1 MSRIVPVTLAPLGA
15 APRAPSL
22 NQLMRAVACMLLGQA
37 LSTPLAVQAQ
47 AQTQGQVSRP
57 SVEED
62 ELALSFG
69 DKATVSIATGAQQPL
84 RRAPAVA
91 TVITAQDIKAMGAT
105 DLTDVMETVPGV
117 HVSRSPVAYTPLFQF
132 RGISSDYNPQTLVL
146 QNGVPMTTMFI
157 GNRGL
162 FGYGVPLE
170 NVERIEVIRGPGSA
184 LYGADAFSGV
194 INIITKTAADIQGTE
209 VGARGGSFNT
219 QDAWVLHGGK
229 LGPMDVA
236 AHFRAGRTDGFK
248 EQVAVDTQ
256 SYFDSLT
263 GSSASLAPGS
273 VNTGSKGLDA
283 GLDLSHQ
290 NVRWRLG
297 YVLREGETG
306 AGVARA
312 LDPVGRGKSE
322 RIHSDV
328 SWSGIELARDWDL
341 GLSASYMHYT
351 QQIPQPLM
359 LYPPGALGGTFP
371 NGMFG
376 GPHTWERQL
385 RLSAVSTYT
394 GLDGHNLRFG
404 VGHDDLDL
412 YKTREF
418 KNFNIV
424 VTSISGTPMP
434 LPVIRGDG
442 SVVQVPVGESF
453 LTPQRRKVDYA
464 YVQDEWRFAQDW
476 ALTGGVRHDR
486 YSDNGD
492 TTNPRLAM
500 VWDASVDLTAK
511 LLYGKAFRAPAL
523 TEQYSINNPV
533 AQGNPDLKPET
544 IGTWEAAFAWQ
555 ARPDT
560 DVNLSLFHYRMKG
573 IIRTTDQGTGVS
585 VWNNAGTQHG
595 KGMELEAVWRA
606 TSTLRLQGHYAWQR
620 SVDEATGH
628 DAGFAPRHH
637 LFGRMDWS
645 VANGWQVGGQVN
657 RVAGRKRAL
666 GDSRP
671 DVADYTTVDLTLRN
685 ASISKG
691 WEFAASIRN
700 LFYADA
706 REPTSAGDN
715 IPGDLPLPRRS
726 FFLQATYSM

>member
-1 MSRIVPVTLAPLGA
+1 MFRFVPVTLARSCV
-15 APRAPSL
+15 APRGLLPSHV
-22 NQLMRAVACMLLGQA
+22 MRAVAGLLLWQS

-47 AQTQGQVSRP
+47 VDRP
-57 SVEED
+57 SGEED

-69 DKATVSIATGAQQPL
+69 DNATVSIATGTQQPL

-91 TVITAQDIKAMGAT
+91 TVITAQDIKALGAT
-105 DLTDVMETVPGV
+105 DLNDVMETVPGV
-117 HVSRSPVAYTPLFQF
+117 HVSRSPVAYTPLYQF
-132 RGISSDYNPQTLVL
+132 RGISSDYNAQTLML

-194 INIITKTAADIQGTE
+194 INIITKTASDIAGTE
-209 VGARGGSFNT
+209 VGARGGAFHAY
-219 QDAWVLHGGK
+219 DAWVQHGGK
-229 LGPMDVA
+229 AGPLDIA
-236 AHFRAGRTDGFK
+236 AYFRAGRTDGFN
-248 EQVAVDTQ
+248 ERVDQ
-256 SYFDSLT
+256 DAAP
-263 GSSASLAPGS
+263 SSASLAPGP
-273 VNTGSKGLDA
+273 VNTGYKGLDG
-283 GLDLSHQ
+283 GLDLSYQ
-290 NVRWRLG
+290 KVRWRLG
-297 YVLREGETG
+297 YTLREGETG

-322 RIHSDV
+322 RISSDL
-328 SWSGIELARDWDL
+328 SWGGIELARHWDL

-351 QQIPQPLM
+351 QQVPEPFRLM
-359 LYPPGALGGTFP
+359 PPGALGASFP

-376 GPHTWERQL
+376 APNTWERQL
-385 RLSAVSTYT
+385 RLSAVSTYS
-394 GLDGHNLRFG
+394 GFADHHLRFG
-404 VGHDDLDL
+404 LGHDDLDL

-424 VTSISGTPMP
+424 VTSLAGKPTPV
-434 LPVIRGDG
+434 PVVRGDG
-442 SVVQVPVGESF
+442 SVVEVPVGESF
-453 LTPQRRKVDYA
+453 LTPQRRKVDYL
-464 YVQDEWRFAQDW
+464 YVQDEWRFARDW
-476 ALTGGVRHDR
+476 ALTGGIRHDR
-486 YSDNGD
+486 YSDIGD

-595 KGMELEAVWRA
+595 KGLELEAVWRA
-606 TSTLRLQGHYAWQR
+606 TSTLRLQGHYALQR
-620 SVDEATGH
+620 SVDEASGH

-637 LFGRMDWS
+637 LYGRMDWS

-657 RVAGRKRAL
+657 RVAGRKRAF
-666 GDSRP
+666 GDNRP
-671 DVADYTTVDLTLRN
+671 DIADYTTLDLTLRSS
-685 ASISKG
+685 SISKG
-691 WEFAASIRN
+691 WEFVASIRN
-700 LFYADA
+700 LFDADA

-715 IPGDLPLPRRS
+715 IPGDLPLPGRT
-726 FFLQATYSM
+726 FYLQASYRM

>member
-1 MSRIVPVTLAPLGA
+1 
-15 APRAPSL
+15 
-22 NQLMRAVACMLLGQA
+22 MRAVACMLLGQA
-37 LSTPLAVQAQ
+37 LSVPLAVQAQ
-47 AQTQGQVSRP
+47 SQAQVGEP
-57 SVEED
+57 SGEEE

-91 TVITAQDIKAMGAT
+91 TVITAEDIKAMGAT
-105 DLTDVMETVPGV
+105 DLNDVMEAVPGV
-117 HVSRSPVAYTPLFQF
+117 HVSRSPVAYTPLYLF
-132 RGISSDYNPQTLVL
+132 RGIYSDYNAQTLML

-162 FGYGVPLE
+162 FGYGQPLE

-194 INIITKTAADIQGTE
+194 INIITKSSAHIQGTE
-209 VGARGGSFNT
+209 VGARGGSFSSYG
-219 QDAWVLHGGK
+219 AWVLHGGK

-236 AHFRAGRTDGFK
+236 AYFRGGRTDGFK
-248 EQVAVDTQ
+248 EPIGADTQ
-256 SYFDSLT
+256 SYIDGAVGASV
-263 GSSASLAPGS
+263 SLAPGA
-273 VNTGSKGLDA
+273 VNTGYKGLDG

-297 YVLREGETG
+297 YMLREGETG

-322 RIHSDV
+322 RINSDV
-328 SWSGIELARDWDL
+328 SWRGIELARHWDL
-341 GLSASYMHYT
+341 GLNASYMHYT
-351 QQIPQPLM
+351 QQIPEPLM
-359 LYPPGALGGTFP
+359 LFPPGASGGAFP

-394 GLDGHNLRFG
+394 GLDDHNLRFG

-412 YKTREF
+412 YKTQEF

-424 VTSISGTPMP
+424 VVNIAGQPTPV
-434 LPVIRGDG
+434 PVVRGDG
-442 SVVQVPVGESF
+442 SVVPVPVGESF

-464 YVQDEWRFAQDW
+464 YVQDEWRFARDW
-476 ALTGGVRHDR
+476 ALTGGIRHDR

-560 DVNLSLFHYRMKG
+560 DVNLSLFRYRMKG

-585 VWNNAGTQHG
+585 LWNNAGTQHG

-606 TSTLRLQGHYAWQR
+606 TNTLRVQGHYAWQR
-620 SVDEATGH
+620 SVDETTGH

-645 VANGWQVGGQVN
+645 VVNGWQVGGQVN
-657 RVAGRKRAL
+657 RVAGRKRAFW
-666 GDSRP
+666 DSRS
-671 DVADYTTVDLTLRN
+671 DIADYTTVDLTLRST
-685 ASISKG
+685 SISKG

-700 LFYADA
+700 LFEADA
-706 REPTSAGDN
+706 REPTSAADN
-715 IPGDLPLPRRS
+715 IPGDLPLARRS
-726 FFLQATYSM
+726 FFLQASYRM

>member
-1 MSRIVPVTLAPLGA
+1 MSRFVPVTLALSCA

-22 NQLMRAVACMLLGQA
+22 RQLMRAAACMLLGQA
-37 LSTPLAVQAQ
+37 LSAPLAVQAQ
-47 AQTQGQVSRP
+47 AQAQVGRLSG
-57 SVEED
+57 EED

-105 DLTDVMETVPGV
+105 DLNDVMETVPGV
-117 HVSRSPVAYTPLFQF
+117 HVSRSPVAYTPLYLF
-132 RGISSDYNPQTLVL
+132 RGIYSDYNAQTLML

-162 FGYGVPLE
+162 FGYGQPLE

-194 INIITKTAADIQGTE
+194 INIITKSSADIQGTE

-219 QDAWVLHGGK
+219 YDAWVLHGGK
-229 LGPMDVA
+229 LGAMDVA

-248 EQVAVDTQ
+248 GQIRADSQ
-256 SYFDSLT
+256 SYIDSLV
-263 GSSASLAPGS
+263 GSSASLAPGP
-273 VNTGSKGLDA
+273 VNTGNKGLDA

-322 RIHSDV
+322 RINSDV
-328 SWSGIELARDWDL
+328 SWSGIELARHWDL
-341 GLSASYMHYT
+341 GLNASYMHYT
-351 QQIPQPLM
+351 QQIPEPLM
-359 LYPPGALGGTFP
+359 LLPPGASGGEFP

-394 GLDGHNLRFG
+394 GLDDHNLRFG
-404 VGHDDLDL
+404 VGHDDLNL

-418 KNFNIV
+418 KNFNFV
-424 VTSISGTPMP
+424 VMSGSGKPTAV
-434 LPVIRGDG
+434 PVVRGDG

-492 TTNPRLAM
+492 TTNPRLAL

-533 AQGNPDLKPET
+533 AQGNADLKPET

-573 IIRTTDQGTGVS
+573 IIRTTDQGTGVNLWS
-585 VWNNAGTQHG
+585 NAGTQHG

-606 TSTLRLQGHYAWQR
+606 SNTLRLQGHYAWQR
-620 SVDEATGH
+620 SVDEASGH

-637 LFGRMDWS
+637 LYGRMDWS
-645 VANGWQVGGQVN
+645 LANGWQLGGQVN
-657 RVAGRKRAL
+657 RVAGRKRAF

-671 DVADYTTVDLTLRN
+671 DIADYTTVDLTLRSS
-685 ASISKG
+685 SISRG
-691 WEFAASIRN
+691 WEFIASIRN
-700 LFYADA
+700 LFDADA

-715 IPGDLPLPRRS
+715 IPGDLPLAGRS
-726 FFLQATYSM
+726 FYLQASYSM

>member
-1 MSRIVPVTLAPLGA
+1 MSRFVPVTLARSLAVPRPGA
-15 APRAPSL
+15 LHPW
-22 NQLMRAVACMLLGQA
+22 MRALACVLLGQA
-37 LSTPLAVQAQ
+37 LSTPITAQ
-47 AQTQGQVSRP
+47 AQSLAPSGRP
-57 SVEED
+57 SGEED

-69 DKATVSIATGAQQPL
+69 DRATVSIATGAQQPL

-105 DLTDVMETVPGV
+105 DLNDVMETVPGV
-117 HVSRSPVAYTPLFQF
+117 HVSHSPVAYTPLYLF
-132 RGISSDYNPQTLVL
+132 RGIYSDYNPQTLML
-146 QNGVPMTTMFI
+146 QNGVPMTTLFI

-162 FGYGVPLE
+162 FGYSLPLE

-194 INIITKTAADIQGTE
+194 INIITKTPADIQGTE
-209 VGARGGSFNT
+209 LGARAGSFNT
-219 QDAWVLHGGK
+219 HDAWVLHGGK
-229 LGPMDVA
+229 LGSMDVA
-236 AHFRAGRTDGFK
+236 AHLRAGSTDGFR
-248 EQVAVDTQ
+248 EQVTADSQ
-256 SYFDSLT
+256 SYIDSLT
-263 GSSASLAPGS
+263 GSRVSLAPGP
-273 VNTGSKGLDA
+273 VYTGFKGLDG
-283 GLDLSHQ
+283 GLDLSHK

-297 YVLREGETG
+297 YVLREGESG

-322 RIHSDV
+322 RISSDL
-328 SWSGIELARDWDL
+328 SWTGIELARNWDL

-351 QQIPQPLM
+351 QQIPEPLM
-359 LYPPGALGGTFP
+359 LFPPGAAGGAFP
-371 NGMFG
+371 GGMFG

-394 GLDGHNLRFG
+394 GFEGHNLRFG
-404 VGHDDLDL
+404 LGHDDLDL
-412 YKTREF
+412 YKTREY
-418 KNFNIV
+418 KNFNFIV
-424 VTSISGTPMP
+424 VSIAGTPT
-434 LPVIRGDG
+434 PVPVVRGDG
-442 SVVQVPVGESF
+442 SVVEVPVGESF
-453 LTPQRRKVDYA
+453 LTPHRRKIDYA
-464 YVQDEWRFAQDW
+464 YVQDEWRFARDW
-476 ALTGGVRHDR
+476 TLTGGIRHDR
-486 YSDNGD
+486 YSDFGD
-492 TTNPRLAM
+492 TTNPRLAV

-533 AQGNPDLKPET
+533 AQGNADLKPET

-555 ARPDT
+555 ASPDI

-595 KGMELEAVWRA
+595 KGMELESVWRV
-606 TSTLRLQGHYAWQR
+606 SNTLRLQGHYAWQR

-637 LFGRMDWS
+637 LFGRADWT
-645 VANGWQVGGQVN
+645 VANGWHVGAQVN
-657 RVAGRKRAL
+657 RVAGRQRAF

-671 DVADYTTVDLTLRN
+671 DVPDYTTVDLTVR
-685 ASISKG
+685 SSSVSKG

-700 LFYADA
+700 LFDADA

-715 IPGDLPLPRRS
+715 IPGDLPLPGRS
-726 FFLQATYSM
+726 FYLEASYSL

>member
-1 MSRIVPVTLAPLGA
+1 MFRFVPVTLALSCA
-15 APRAPSL
+15 APRVPSAP
-22 NQLMRAVACMLLGQA
+22 QLLQALAGMLLWQA
-37 LSTPLAVQAQ
+37 LSAPLAVQAQ
-47 AQTQGQVSRP
+47 TDRP
-57 SVEED
+57 SREED

-69 DKATVSIATGAQQPL
+69 DNATVSIATGAQQPL

-105 DLTDVMETVPGV
+105 DLNDVMETVPGV
-117 HVSRSPVAYTPLFQF
+117 HVSRSPVAYTPLYQF

-162 FGYGVPLE
+162 FGYGLPLE

-194 INIITKTAADIQGTE
+194 INIITKSSADIQGTE

-219 QDAWVLHGGK
+219 YDAWVLHGGK
-229 LGPMDVA
+229 LGAMDVA

-248 EQVAVDTQ
+248 GQIRADSQ
-256 SYFDSLT
+256 SYIDSLV
-263 GSSASLAPGS
+263 GSSASLAPGP
-273 VNTGSKGLDA
+273 VNTGNKGLDA

-322 RIHSDV
+322 RINSDV
-328 SWSGIELARDWDL
+328 SWSGIELARHWDL
-341 GLSASYMHYT
+341 GLNASYMHYT
-351 QQIPQPLM
+351 QQIPEPLM
-359 LYPPGALGGTFP
+359 LFPPGASGASAGAFP

-385 RLSAVSTYT
+385 RLSAVSTYA
-394 GLDGHNLRFG
+394 GIEGHNVRFG
-404 VGHDDLDL
+404 LGHDDLDL
-412 YKTREF
+412 YKTQEF
-418 KNFNIV
+418 KNFKFV
-424 VTSISGTPMP
+424 VMSIAGKPTAVPD
-434 LPVIRGDG
+434 VRGDG
-442 SVVQVPVGESF
+442 SVVRVPVGESF
-453 LTPQRRKVDYA
+453 LTPQRRKVNYA

-476 ALTGGVRHDR
+476 ALTGGIRHDR

-533 AQGNPDLKPET
+533 AQGNADLKPET

-595 KGMELEAVWRA
+595 KGMELETVWRA

-657 RVAGRKRAL
+657 RVAGRKRAF

-671 DVADYTTVDLTLRN
+671 DIADYTTVDLTVRSS
-685 ASISKG
+685 SISKG
-691 WEFAASIRN
+691 WEFIASIRN
-700 LFYADA
+700 LFDADA

-715 IPGDLPLPRRS
+715 IPGDLPLARRS
-726 FFLQATYSM
+726 FYLQASYSM

>member
-1 MSRIVPVTLAPLGA
+1 MFRFVPVTLALSCA
-15 APRAPSL
+15 APRVPSAP
-22 NQLMRAVACMLLGQA
+22 QLMRALAGMLLWQA
-37 LSTPLAVQAQ
+37 LSAPLAVQAQ
-47 AQTQGQVSRP
+47 TDRP
-57 SVEED
+57 SGEED

-69 DKATVSIATGAQQPL
+69 DNATISIATGAQQPL

-105 DLTDVMETVPGV
+105 DLNDVMETVPGV
-117 HVSRSPVAYTPLFQF
+117 HVSRSPVAYTPLYQF
-132 RGISSDYNPQTLVL
+132 RGISSDYNPQTLML

-162 FGYGVPLE
+162 FGYGLPLE

-194 INIITKTAADIQGTE
+194 INIITKSSADIQGTE

-219 QDAWVLHGGK
+219 YDAWVLHGGK
-229 LGPMDVA
+229 LGAMDVA
-236 AHFRAGRTDGFK
+236 AYLRAGRTDGFK
-248 EQVAVDTQ
+248 EQVAADSQ
-256 SYFDSLT
+256 SYIDGAV

-322 RIHSDV
+322 RINSDL
-328 SWSGIELARDWDL
+328 SWTGIELARHWDL

-351 QQIPQPLM
+351 QQIPEPLM
-359 LYPPGALGGTFP
+359 LFPPGALGGAFP

-394 GLDGHNLRFG
+394 GLDEHSLRVG
-404 VGHDDLDL
+404 LGHDDLDL

-418 KNFNIV
+418 KNFNFV
-424 VTSISGTPMP
+424 VVPISGKPTPV
-434 LPVIRGDG
+434 PVVRGDG
-442 SVVQVPVGESF
+442 SVVEVPVGESF
-453 LTPQRRKVDYA
+453 LMPHRRKVDYV

-476 ALTGGVRHDR
+476 ALTGGIRHDR
-486 YSDNGD
+486 YSDIGD

-533 AQGNPDLKPET
+533 AQGNPDLRPET

-560 DVNLSLFHYRMKG
+560 DVNLSLFSYRMKG

-585 VWNNAGTQHG
+585 VWNNAGTQRG
-595 KGMELEAVWRA
+595 KGLELEAVWRA
-606 TSTLRLQGHYAWQR
+606 TNTLRLQGHYAWQR
-620 SVDEATGH
+620 SVDEASGH

-671 DVADYTTVDLTLRN
+671 DIADYTTFDLTLRSS
-685 ASISKG
+685 AISKG
-691 WEFAASIRN
+691 WEFIASIRN
-700 LFYADA
+700 LFDADA

-715 IPGDLPLPRRS
+715 IPGDLPLAGRS
-726 FFLQATYSM
+726 FYLQASYSM